1 MNESENRNVNINFK
15 FQRSGDRE
23 TMNTFKQVQRGID
36 DARKASAQLTSQLRE
51 TQQVNLNALEDEAE
65 QFTRQMQQAKEET
78 RAVANE
84 LKKVNQQPFAGGRS
98 NSSGSRSESQQFVGN
113 AVGDVVGDIL
123 QGLVGDIEPLRNV
136 ANQAGNSVGDLVSK
150 LGPQGV
156 ALAPVAL
163 GATIAIGGVVAAL
176 AYMRQHAEAA
186 KEATERGM
194 DELERFYGVI
204 TNGTK
209 ESVEKARDN
218 LRQQQDVAQAQLDVL
233 LPIQQ
238 EIKDFFEDGIVQ
250 ALNPDELN
258 SRVERIR
265 ETLSNLGFEVGN
277 KFDPKVLDERITE
290 LQTSLDNG
298 AKWIDRYNDAIDSG
312 SLVSEAAFKRFTES
326 AQNFAANIQR
336 YIDTQKQLA
345 EANKAVADAEAERL
359 KTIQK
364 RQQEDIRAAQVA
376 DLERR
381 IQQAQEKEAAEAR
394 KQRIV
399 DLRSEGADAEAQ
411 ILAKNN
417 ERMQQI
423 NEQFM
428 ANGLKALQR
437 YLLAEQ
443 RATEDYNTNRV
454 RKLQDLY
461 DTLTDLAAQRDVAAF
476 VSTRRSGLRDIQR
489 GDEDFGTAARRRRE
503 DYDNERREALAARQQ
518 QIDELRAAGQQ
529 ELAERRQQLQQR
541 IDDEIA
547 AGEIE
552 LKQSEVLQ
560 QQLTALRA
568 RFAAQDLADRRRT
581 EDEAYR
587 TQLANLRNRQ
597 AEITRIINTTFSP
610 AVTAVGN
617 IGTALVNMVNNVR
630 SAAAAPVASLG
641 QQSVQVGR
649 NYITAYDG
657 GTRSVPVSG
666 LYHLRRGESVLTI
679 NETNRMNRGDYQF
692 ARRGQGVTVNINAT
706 FGEIVTPSQMDAQI
720 GAVVDGIRLAVNGG

>member
-1 MNESENRNVNINFK
+1 MNESQNRDVNINFQFK
-15 FQRSGDRE
+15 RSGDRD
-23 TMNTFKQVQRGID
+23 TINTFKQVQRGID
-36 DARKASAQLTSQLRE
+36 DARKASAQLTSQLQEAR
-51 TQQVNLNALEDEAE
+51 QVNLNALEDEAE
-65 QFTRQMQQAKEET
+65 QLTRQMREAKEET
-78 RAVANE
+78 RAVTDE
-84 LKKVNQQPFAGGRS
+84 LKKANQQSLSGGGRRS
-98 NSSGSRSESQQFVGN
+98 SSGGARQQISN
-113 AVGDVVGDIL
+113 AIGDGVGDVL
-123 QGLVGDIEPLRNV
+123 QELTGNIGPLRTA
-136 ANQAGNSVGDLVSK
+136 ANRAGDSIGDLVLK
-150 LGPQGV
+150 LGPQGLGLAAV
-156 ALAPVAL
+156 GLAAAAAIKLVSDRVPDVTAGIREVIALDEEYYRLRRTGTTESIKELIKQQELEVQ
-163 GATIAIGGVVAAL
+163 IAQDQVDGLSGVVDGYDEIKRRSGAL
-176 AYMRQHAEAA
+176 SPVFEGIIEVFGALNADVYKDIRDARLEYDEANLSL
-186 KEATERGM
+186 KEAT
-194 DELERFYGVI
+194 
-204 TNGTK
+204 
-209 ESVEKARDN
+209 
-218 LRQQQDVAQAQLDVL
+218 AQLDRYKRL
-233 LPIQQ
+233 LGESTVAANDAAQAAGEMLKKFIGGIG
-238 EIKDFFEDGIVQ
+238 EFFE
-250 ALNPDELN
+250 
-258 SRVERIR
+258 
-265 ETLSNLGFEVGN
+265 ET
-277 KFDPKVLDERITE
+277 
-290 LQTSLDNG
+290 
-298 AKWIDRYNDAIDSG
+298 
-312 SLVSEAAFKRFTES
+312 
-326 AQNFAANIQR
+326 QR

-411 ILAKNN
+411 ILTKNN

-518 QIDELRAAGQQ
+518 QIDDLRAAGQQ

-657 GTRSVPVSG
+657 GTRSVPVTG